1 MTGMKWCTGFVT
13 WKTIQLNIDLRRG
26 LLVAGV
32 CSDTKFKQG
41 SRDFN
46 GEDAPLILSCSVC
59 LGCTHSISK
68 FSVCIS
74 GFKLTWRFFYCPV
87 EYV

>member
-1 MTGMKWCTGFVT
+1 MTGMEWCTGFVT

-26 LLVAGV
+26 LHVAGV
-32 CSDTKFKQG
+32 CSNTKLKQG
-41 SRDFN
+41 RDFN
-46 GEDAPLILSCSVC
+46 WEDAPLILSCSVC

-68 FSVCIS
+68 VSVCIS